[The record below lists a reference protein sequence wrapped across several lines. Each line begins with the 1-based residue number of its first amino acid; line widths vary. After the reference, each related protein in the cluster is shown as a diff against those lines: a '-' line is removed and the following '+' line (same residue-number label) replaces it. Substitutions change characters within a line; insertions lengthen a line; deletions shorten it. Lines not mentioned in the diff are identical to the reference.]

1 MRTLFLDTSYVIA
14 LEAADDQHH
23 ETTSVHWQHLANSI
37 PSLVT
42 TSYIF
47 DEILTFFNSRN
58 RHAKAI
64 EIGNR
69 LLSSPSVQFI
79 HIDPPLFQ
87 EAWRYFMQH
96 PDKSY
101 SFTDCVSFIVMKR
114 LGIKTALTL
123 DKHFLQAEFDKEP
136 KET

>member
-1 MRTLFLDTSYVIA
+1 MRPLFLDTSYVIA
-14 LEAADDQHH
+14 LEAEDDQHH
-23 ETTSVHWQHLANSI
+23 ETTLTHWQNLTNTI
-37 PSLVT
+37 PSLVM

-87 EAWRYFMQH
+87 EAWRYFIR
-96 PDKSY
+96 
-101 SFTDCVSFIVMKR
+101 VR
-114 LGIKTALTL
+114 LL
-123 DKHFLQAEFDKEP
+123 
-136 KET
+136 